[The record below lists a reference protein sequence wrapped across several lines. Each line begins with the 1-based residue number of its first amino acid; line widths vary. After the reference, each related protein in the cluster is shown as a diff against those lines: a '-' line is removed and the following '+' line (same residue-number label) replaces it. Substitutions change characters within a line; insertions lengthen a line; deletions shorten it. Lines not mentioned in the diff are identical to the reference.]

1 MKETNVRS
9 LVSLW
14 GFFLQEPGTEVGG
27 GVGLSQLLSLLPT
40 PTATPALPVFVLS
53 LSPKH

>member
-1 MKETNVRS
+1 MRS